1 MGIGLSIN
9 TEEHDKKHV
18 IRLEGRIDAA
28 CTPILETKLEELLQ
42 AGHTFLLIDFTRV
55 DYISSA
61 GLRFLLS
68 ATKKAK
74 AAKGMLTLSSV
85 QDEVMEIIKMAGF
98 ERILHI
104 FPNETAALAAL
115 ESEMK

>member
-1 MGIGLSIN
+1 MEV
-9 TEEHDKKHV
+9 EEKDGKRI
-18 IRLEGRIDAA
+18 IRLEGRVDAL
-28 CTPILETKLEELLQ
+28 CTPLLENKLHELLQ
-42 AGHTFLLIDFTRV
+42 EGHTKIVIDFGRV

-74 AAKGMLTLSSV
+74 AAGGMLMIASLH
-85 QDEVMEIIKMAGF
+85 DEVMEVIKMAGF

-104 FPNETAALAAL
+104 YPNEIKALDAL
-115 ESEMK
+115 

>member
-1 MGIGLSIN
+1 MAMGISIQI
-9 TEEHDKKHV
+9 EEKGDKRV

-28 CTPILETKLEELLQ
+28 ATPLLENKLDELLK
-42 AGHTFLLIDFTRV
+42 AGHKKIAIEFSRV

-61 GLRFLLS
+61 GLRFLLA
-68 ATKKAK
+68 ATKKTK
-74 AAKGMLTLSSV
+74 SAKGMLVLAGI

-104 FPNETAALAAL
+104 FPNEIKALAAL
-115 ESEMK
+115 E

>member
-1 MGIGLSIN
+1 MGVGITIR
-9 TEEHDKKHV
+9 TEEKDKKQV

-28 CTPILETKLEELLQ
+28 CTPILESKLDELLA
-42 AGHTFLLIDFTRV
+42 AGHSKIVIDFSRV

-68 ATKKAK
+68 ATKKTKSAT
-74 AAKGMLTLSSV
+74 GMLVLSSI

-104 FPNETAALAAL
+104 FPNEDKALAAL
-115 ESEMK
+115 D

>member
-1 MGIGLSIN
+1 MGIGISIR
-9 TEEHDKKHV
+9 TEEKDKKQV

-28 CTPILETKLEELLQ
+28 CTPILETKLEELLK
-42 AGHTFLLIDFTRV
+42 AGHTRLVIDFSRV

-74 AAKGMLTLSSV
+74 AAKGMLTLSSI

-104 FPNETAALAAL
+104 FPNEEKALAAL
-115 ESEMK
+115 EA

>member
-1 MGIGLSIN
+1 MGIGISIQI
-9 TEEHDKKHV
+9 EDSQEKRI

-28 CTPILETKLEELLQ
+28 CTPILETKLGEFLQ
-42 AGHTFLLIDFTRV
+42 AGHSKIVIDFSRV

-74 AAKGMLTLSSV
+74 AAKGMLALFAI

-104 FPNETAALAAL
+104 FPSENKAL
-115 ESEMK
+115 EALE

>member
-1 MGIGLSIN
+1 MGIGISIQI
-9 TEEHDKKHV
+9 EEKDKKQV

-28 CTPILETKLEELLQ
+28 CTPILEAKLEELLE
-42 AGHTFLLIDFTRV
+42 AGHTKFVIDFTRV

-74 AAKGMLTLSSV
+74 AAQGMLNLSSV
-85 QDEVMEIIKMAGF
+85 PDEVMEIIRMAGF

-104 FPNETAALAAL
+104 FPNEEKALAAL
-115 ESEMK
+115 V